1 MEYNPINMKFKTP
14 PSKLRLKYLKID
26 MIRVS
31 ILKEFISKNIY
42 LDALNSSITN
52 KRIIINEIG

>member
-1 MEYNPINMKFKTP
+1 MEYNSENMKFKTP
-14 PSKLRLKYLKID
+14 PANLKLKFLKID

-31 ILKEFISKNIY
+31 ILKEFSSKNIY

-52 KRIIINEIG
+52 